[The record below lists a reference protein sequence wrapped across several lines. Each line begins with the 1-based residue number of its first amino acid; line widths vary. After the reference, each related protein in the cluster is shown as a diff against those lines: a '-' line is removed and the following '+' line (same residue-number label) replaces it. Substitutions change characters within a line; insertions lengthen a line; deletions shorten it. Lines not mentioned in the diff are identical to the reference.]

1 MKFSV
6 DQILNLP
13 DMKVL
18 DFQEIEG
25 AEIIITIEKT
35 VNYSTCPD
43 CGKTTYSIHQNHWRM
58 IHDLSW
64 SEKPVLLKINRRQ
77 FKCNKCKKVFSENL
91 NFVKVKDILKD

>member
-25 AEIIITIEKT
+25 AGIIITIEKA
-35 VNYSTCPD
+35 VNNSTCPS
-43 CGKTTYSIHQNHWRM
+43 CEKTALAS
-58 IHDLSW
+58 
-64 SEKPVLLKINRRQ
+64 LLW
-77 FKCNKCKKVFSENL
+77 
-91 NFVKVKDILKD
+91 